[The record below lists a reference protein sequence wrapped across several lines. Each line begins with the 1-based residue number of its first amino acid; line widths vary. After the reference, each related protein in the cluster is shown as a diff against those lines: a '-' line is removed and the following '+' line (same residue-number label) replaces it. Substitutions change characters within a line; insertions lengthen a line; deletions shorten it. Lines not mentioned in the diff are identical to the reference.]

1 MAQRLSQALILANI
15 VSGILLAPTAY
26 LAFATG
32 FCSIYPGLARILTL
46 GITGD
51 PSVCLAIHTGPAP
64 MIASIAAMAH
74 IVTSTEI
81 IAARLKDEGVP
92 AKILIG
98 AYRLTAWTL
107 ASLALILATTHY
119 LG

>member
-15 VSGILLAPTAY
+15 VSGILLAPIAY

-46 GITGD
+46 GVTGD

-64 MIASIAAMAH
+64 MLVAIAAMIH
-74 IVTSTEI
+74 VTTSAEVL
-81 IAARLKDEGVP
+81 AARLSGEGGAAGV
-92 AKILIG
+92 LVG
-98 AYRLTAWTL
+98 AYKLAAWTL
-107 ASLALILATTHY
+107 TSLALILAVTHY
-119 LG
+119 LA